1 MTSDTADSLFLRSY
15 GGRGLADRTRWQ
27 TVFLANTLLE
37 LTRNNV
43 TGTVLDVRG
52 LPPPNEATILNALKV
67 FLYYPMEGK
76 LHADELTNTE
86 LLNGQFMYT
95 NIPQGT
101 HRLRAMFV
109 NITTS
114 DTTNTNVDVTVYPG
128 VGARDLRVRLQSG
141 LVEGKSPVDGSMKNR
156 AFTLMELLVVLLII
170 GILSTVALRTIDA
183 TRDRSLFDQTTK
195 EMAQLVQAMIG
206 NPDLTYDGRRVDF
219 GFYGDMGR
227 LPQDLKELVH
237 NETSSPYWHGPYIRP
252 TMGGD
257 TASFRYDGWGNEYA
271 YNQGTGTIST
281 VGNGKYT
288 MTVRVVDSLL
298 QLYYS
303 IVTGTVSDV
312 DNNPPGTKPD
322 LFTSTSICRRS
333 TPRAGRR
340 P

>member
-1 MTSDTADSLFLRSY
+1 MKRLLGGQRGVTLIELLVVLMILSLILTAAVKTWDVTLERGRTETTIKKLRQLSTAITGDPNYIIAGRRVDFGFVGDMGRLPSSLAELVVGPQVQPPESSRWRGPYLRSTFSQSSEGYRIDGWGDTIAYVNTADSLFLRSF

-128 VGARDLRVRLQSG
+128 VGARDLRVRLNLDWS
-141 LVEGKSPVDGSMKNR
+141 KAN
-156 AFTLMELLVVLLII
+156 
-170 GILSTVALRTIDA
+170 
-183 TRDRSLFDQTTK
+183 
-195 EMAQLVQAMIG
+195 
-206 NPDLTYDGRRVDF
+206 
-219 GFYGDMGR
+219 
-227 LPQDLKELVH
+227 LP
-237 NETSSPYWHGPYIRP
+237 
-252 TMGGD
+252 
-257 TASFRYDGWGNEYA
+257 
-271 YNQGTGTIST
+271 
-281 VGNGKYT
+281 
-288 MTVRVVDSLL
+288 
-298 QLYYS
+298 
-303 IVTGTVSDV
+303 
-312 DNNPPGTKPD
+312 
-322 LFTSTSICRRS
+322 
-333 TPRAGRR
+333 
-340 P
+340 